1 MNYLYIFYLE
11 FFYFL
16 VTPYAAILKHI
27 RSCQANQ
34 VRLRRVYFY
43 WMCNTTSCYE
53 WFAEMLQQLE
63 RDLRDRE
70 NLLTYH
76 IYLTQWSIGQARAVI
91 KNNTDERDIW
101 TGLQSKTFYGRPNFE
116 VDFQTMINE
125 DWGIGV
131 KREVGVFVCGPKPL
145 VKQLQRLCIKIN
157 DQHSAT
163 NNVRFYL
170 NKENF

>member
-1 MNYLYIFYLE
+1 LNFI
-11 FFYFL
+11 

-27 RSCQANQ
+27 RSCESNQ

-63 RDLRDRE
+63 RDLRDRG
-70 NLLTYH
+70 NLLTYN
-76 IYLTQWSIGQARAVI
+76 IYLTQWSMGQARAVI

-101 TGLQSKTFYGRPNFE
+101 TGLESKTYYGRPNFE
-116 VDFQTMINE
+116 VDFQSIINE
-125 DWGIGV
+125 DWGMRE
-131 KREVGVFVCGPKPL
+131 KRHIGVFVCGPKPL
-145 VKQLQRLCIKIN
+145 VKQLQCLCIKIN
-157 DQHSAT
+157 DHSSST
-163 NNVRFYL
+163 NNVCFYL